1 MNAGMMWRGTSAACS
16 FLTWHRSV
24 VLCSMLMSFAPASAF
39 AQAPAAA
46 QDAAPTRLTLD
57 DAVRLALQNNLDIA
71 VDRLEPQ
78 LAQQRVA
85 QASAA
90 YLPSFSGLFG
100 RNHQVQPPSNLLVN
114 AEGTSTDT
122 FNSTLGVG
130 HRLPWAGTSYNVS
143 WNASRQTTNSFF
155 QNFSPNLGST
165 VQVSFSQPLL
175 RDFAIDSPRQQLI
188 VTRRNKEISDTRF
201 RETVV
206 RTLADVKRAYWNLVS
221 ARASVGVQQKALDLA
236 KELVRTNTARVDVG
250 NAPPLDLLS
259 AKAEQAQREENL
271 VVAQVQAR
279 QAEDALRVLIF
290 DSTSSSFWSE
300 RIEPTDSTPVGAP
313 LPDVDAVVRKA
324 MRGRQDLIRARDD
337 VANAQTAVK
346 FYQSQRLPDVRL
358 QASYGA
364 TGLGGTQW
372 IRTGGFPGTITGTQ
386 ITSFGRVMNQVFGRD
401 FPSWSFGLSVSY
413 PIGYS
418 YEDAGLANARVQESQ
433 SRVRLQNAEI
443 KAVRQLRQ
451 AAWQME
457 ANTKRIETSRAA
469 RQFAEQRLD
478 AEQKRFEVGMSTTFL
493 VVQAQRDLA
502 QARNN
507 ELAASLDY
515 VRAIIDFE
523 ALQEA
528 APAGGASS
536 SMTVSGGSI
545 VSFPASTGTSTTTS
559 GSSSGMP
566 GSSTTT
572 GRPGGM

>member
-1 MNAGMMWRGTSAACS
+1 MNPVASRAIA
-16 FLTWHRSV
+16 V
-24 VLCSMLMSFAPASAF
+24 AVLSMLASPVAAQTAAEQRPAGQTAPAPQSSPASA
-39 AQAPAAA
+39 APM
-46 QDAAPTRLTLD
+46 RLTLD

-78 LAQQRVA
+78 LAQQRVS

-90 YLPSFSGLFG
+90 YLPSLSGVFG
-100 RNHQVQPPSNLLVN
+100 RTHTVQPPSNLLVN
-114 AEGTSTDT
+114 AEGTVTDA
-122 FNSTLGVG
+122 FNSTLAVG
-130 HRLPWAGTSYNVS
+130 QRLPWAGTTYNVS

-155 QNFSPNLGST
+155 QSFSPNLGSV

-175 RDFAIDSPRQQLI
+175 RDLAMDSARQQLVI
-188 VTRRNKEISDTRF
+188 TKRNKEMSDTRF

-236 KELVRTNTARVDVG
+236 RELVRTNTARVNVG
-250 NAPPLDLLS
+250 SSPPLDLLS

-279 QAEDALRVLIF
+279 QAEDALRILIF
-290 DSTSSSFWSE
+290 DQNSASFWTE
-300 RIEPTDSTPVGAP
+300 GIEPTDSTPVGAP
-313 LPDVDAVVRKA
+313 LPDVEAVVQGALKT
-324 MRGRQDLIRARDD
+324 RQDLIRARDE
-337 VANAQTAVK
+337 VANAETSVK
-346 FYQSQRLPDVRL
+346 FYQSQRLPDLRA

-364 TGLGGTQW
+364 TGLGGTRW
-372 IRTGGFPGTITGTQ
+372 LRTGGFPGTITGTQ
-386 ITSFGRVMNQVFGRD
+386 LTSFGSVMNQVFSRN
-401 FPSWSFGLSVSY
+401 FPSWSVGVTLSY

-418 YEDAGLANARVQESQ
+418 FEEAGLANARVQEAQ
-433 SRVRLQNAEI
+433 ARVRLQNAET
-443 KAVRQLRQ
+443 KAVRQIRQ

-457 ANTKRIETSRAA
+457 ANTRRIETSRAA
-469 RQFAEQRLD
+469 REFAEQRLD
-478 AEQKRFEVGMSTTFL
+478 AEQKRYDVGMSTSFL

-507 ELAASLDY
+507 ELAAALDY

-528 APAGGASS
+528 APSGGSTAS
-536 SMTVSGGSI
+536 SMTVSGGSV
-545 VSFPASTGTSTTTS
+545 VSFPSAASTTTS
-559 GSSSGMP
+559 G
-566 GSSTTT
+566 GSSATAAAT

>member
-1 MNAGMMWRGTSAACS
+1 MNVGMKSPRT
-16 FLTWHRSV
+16 L
-24 VLCSMLMSFAPASAF
+24 VLCSLLMSFAPASVF
-39 AQAPAAA
+39 AQTPTASRDTAPM
-46 QDAAPTRLTLD
+46 RLTLD
-57 DAVRLALQNNLDIA
+57 DVVRLALQNNLDIA

-90 YLPSFSGLFG
+90 YLPSFSGVFG

-114 AEGTSTDT
+114 AGGTSTDT

-143 WNASRQTTNSFF
+143 WAASRQTTNSFF

-236 KELVRTNTARVDVG
+236 KELVRTNTARVEVG

-279 QAEDALRVLIF
+279 QAEDALRILIF
-290 DSTSSSFWSE
+290 DSNSSSFWSE
-300 RIEPTDSTPVGAP
+300 RIEPTDSTPIGAP

-324 MRGRQDLIRARDD
+324 MQSRQDLIRARDD

-401 FPSWSFGLSVSY
+401 FPSWSFGVSVSY

-418 YEDAGLANARVQESQ
+418 YEDAGLANARVQEGQ

-469 RQFAEQRLD
+469 REFAEQRLD

-528 APAGGASS
+528 APAGGASA
-536 SMTVSGGSI
+536 SMTVAGGSI

-559 GSSSGMP
+559 GSSGMP

>member
-1 MNAGMMWRGTSAACS
+1 MKAGLTCS
-16 FLTWHRSV
+16 IAV
-24 VLCSMLMSFAPASAF
+24 GVLMTLLAHAPAIAQSASP
-39 AQAPAAA
+39 AGATRRVAPAEIGADP
-46 QDAAPTRLTLD
+46 DAAPTRLTLD
-57 DAVRLALQNNLDIA
+57 EAVRLALQNNLDIA

-78 LAQQRVA
+78 VAAQRVA
-85 QASAA
+85 QASSA
-90 YLPSFSGLFG
+90 YLPALAGIFG
-100 RNHQVQPPSNLLVN
+100 RNHQLQPPSNLLVN
-114 AEGTSTDT
+114 AGGTVTDT
-122 FNSTLGVG
+122 FNSTLAVG
-130 HRLPWAGTSYNVS
+130 HRLPWAGTSYSLS

-155 QNFSPNLGST
+155 QNFSPNLGSL
-165 VQVSFSQPLL
+165 VQISFSQPLM
-175 RDFAIDSPRQQLI
+175 RDFSIDSARQQLL
-188 VTRRNKEISDTRF
+188 VSKRNKDISDTRF

-206 RTLADVKRAYWNLVS
+206 RTLAEVKRAYWNLV
-221 ARASVGVQQKALDLA
+221 AGRASVGVQQKALDLA
-236 KELVRTNTARVDVG
+236 RELVRINSARVEVG

-279 QAEDALRVLIF
+279 QAEDALRILIF
-290 DSTSSSFWSE
+290 DADAQSFWNE
-300 RIEPTDSTPVGAP
+300 RIEPTDQTPVGVP

-324 MRGRQDLIRARDD
+324 MQTRQDLIRARDD
-337 VANAQTAVK
+337 VANAETSVK
-346 FYQSQRLPDVRL
+346 FYRSQRLPDVRL

-372 IRTGGFPGTITGTQ
+372 IRTGGFPGTITGSAD
-386 ITSFGRVMNQVFGRD
+386 TSFGAVMNQVFGRN
-401 FPSWSFGLSVSY
+401 FPSWNFGLSVSY

-418 YEDAGLANARVQESQ
+418 YEDAGLTNARLQETQ
-433 SRVRLQNAEI
+433 ARVRLQNAEVR
-443 KAVRQLRQ
+443 AVRQLRQ

-469 RQFAEQRLD
+469 REFAEQRLD

-528 APAGGASS
+528 SPAGGA
-536 SMTVSGGSI
+536 TATLAVSGGSI
-545 VSFPASTGTSTTTS
+545 VSFPAVTGTTTTS
-559 GSSSGMP
+559 
-566 GSSTTT
+566 STTSTT

>member
-1 MNAGMMWRGTSAACS
+1 MNARVMRWIIVAGLIA
-16 FLTWHRSV
+16 FV
-24 VLCSMLMSFAPASAF
+24 APAGAF
-39 AQAPAAA
+39 AQA
-46 QDAAPTRLTLD
+46 AAPPQGGAPMRLTLD

-78 LAQQRVA
+78 LAGQRVA

-90 YLPSFSGLFG
+90 YLPSFSGVFG
-100 RNHQVQPPSNLLVN
+100 RNHQLQPPSNLLVN
-114 AEGTSTDT
+114 AGGTITDT
-122 FNSTLGVG
+122 FNSTLGIG

-143 WNASRQTTNSFF
+143 WSASRQTTNSFF
-155 QNFSPNLGST
+155 QNFSPNLGSL

-175 RDFAIDSPRQQLI
+175 RDFSIDSPRQQLI
-188 VTRRNKEISDTRF
+188 VTRRNKEMSDTRF

-206 RTLADVKRAYWNLVS
+206 RTLAEVKRAYWNLVS

-279 QAEDALRVLIF
+279 QAEDALRILIF
-290 DSTSSSFWSE
+290 DSNSSSFWSE
-300 RIEPTDSTPVGAP
+300 RVEPTDSTPVGAP

-324 MRGRQDLIRARDD
+324 MQSRQDLIRARDD
-337 VANAQTAVK
+337 VANARTSVK

-372 IRTGGFPGTITGTQ
+372 IRTGGFPGTISGTA

-401 FPSWSFGLSVSY
+401 FPSWSVGLSVSY
-413 PIGYS
+413 AIGYS
-418 YEDAGLANARVQESQ
+418 YEDAGLANARLQESQ
-433 SRVRLQNAEI
+433 ARVRLQNAEV

-469 RQFAEQRLD
+469 RDFAEQRLD

-528 APAGGASS
+528 APAGGASTGS
-536 SMTVSGGSI
+536 TMTVSGGSV
-545 VSFPASTGTSTTTS
+545 VSFPASTGAAAATTS
-559 GSSSGMP
+559 SS
-566 GSSTTT
+566 T